1 MGRHRCA
8 AGRLALGFRLYA
20 VRFDAQRFTGISSMC
35 DAVER
40 LLSGRSMGKVVV
52 DISAAPSPSPSRT
65 RVGPTTP

>member
-20 VRFDAQRFTGISSMC
+20 VRFDAQRFTGISRVCS
-35 DAVER
+35 AVEH
-40 LLSGRSMGKVVV
+40 LLGGRSMGKVVV
-52 DISAAPSPSPSRT
+52 DISASPSPSPART